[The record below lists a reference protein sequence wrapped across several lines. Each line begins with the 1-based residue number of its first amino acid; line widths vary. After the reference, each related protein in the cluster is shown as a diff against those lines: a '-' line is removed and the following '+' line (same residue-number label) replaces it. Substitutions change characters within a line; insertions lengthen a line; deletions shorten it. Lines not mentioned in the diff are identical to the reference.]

1 MDEQLMIPTGGK
13 KRSCKKRS
21 CKKRSCKKRSCKK
34 RSCKKRQSNGGQAQW
49 RPMLPAIQ

>member
-1 MDEQLMIPTGGK
+1 MDEQLMIPTGG
-13 KRSCKKRS
+13 
-21 CKKRSCKKRSCKK
+21 KK